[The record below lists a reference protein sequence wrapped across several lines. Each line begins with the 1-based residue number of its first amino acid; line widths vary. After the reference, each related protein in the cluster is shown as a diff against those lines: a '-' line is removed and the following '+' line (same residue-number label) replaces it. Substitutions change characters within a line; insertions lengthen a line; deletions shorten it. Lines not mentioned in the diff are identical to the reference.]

1 MKNNTPI
8 SNLPPS
14 SISGE
19 ELNKIAFSYR
29 DLVIDDSFFEN
40 EVQYLRFFVDKE
52 LEEDQNTFYIEVTK
66 EEFVEY
72 QDLFFNKMDEQ
83 LSANLND
90 DDICFPKFKKIDT
103 FITTITLYLEDG
115 QQIEE
120 QVVADIYRVTK
131 LKESFKIGINN

>member
-1 MKNNTPI
+1 MKNNTTI

>member
-1 MKNNTPI
+1 
-8 SNLPPS
+8 
-14 SISGE
+14 
-19 ELNKIAFSYR
+19 
-29 DLVIDDSFFEN
+29 
-40 EVQYLRFFVDKE
+40 
-52 LEEDQNTFYIEVTK
+52 
-66 EEFVEY
+66 
-72 QDLFFNKMDEQ
+72 MDEQ